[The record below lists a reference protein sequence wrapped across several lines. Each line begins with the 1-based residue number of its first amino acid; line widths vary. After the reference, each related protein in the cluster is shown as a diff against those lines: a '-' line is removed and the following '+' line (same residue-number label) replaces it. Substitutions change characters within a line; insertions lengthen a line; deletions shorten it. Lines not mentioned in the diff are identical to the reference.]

1 MIQVGFISTI
11 NALVAAANNK
21 LGVWEILLI
30 IACAAIVISFVVV
43 SIVRKKKGKPSIGCD
58 GCCEHCSGC
67 CHKPDPKK

>member
-1 MIQVGFISTI
+1 MIPVGFISTI

-58 GCCEHCSGC
+58 GCCKHCSGC
-67 CHKPDPKK
+67 CHKPAPKK

>member
-1 MIQVGFISTI
+1 MIPVGFISTI
-11 NALVAAANNK
+11 NTLVAAANNK

-67 CHKPDPKK
+67 CHKPAPKK

>member
-1 MIQVGFISTI
+1 MIPVGFISTI

-67 CHKPDPKK
+67 CHKPVPKK

>member
-67 CHKPDPKK
+67 CHKPTPKK

>member
-1 MIQVGFISTI
+1 MIPVGFISTI

-43 SIVRKKKGKPSIGCD
+43 SIVRKKKGQAEYRLRRLLRTLQRLLPQARS
-58 GCCEHCSGC
+58 
-67 CHKPDPKK
+67 